1 MENSSASTA
10 SAPTSTPTPT
20 LSAQNVQLHVGSRVL
35 LDQFNWQLDA
45 GQCWCVIGRNGAGKS
60 TLLRT
65 LAGLQAAQQGQVCL
79 AQRPLSAWPLAE
91 LARQR
96 AYLPQSQNDAFAYR
110 VIEMVLMARH
120 PYHAHQYWEG
130 SDDHLA
136 AQAALAQMDMA
147 ELAQRDI
154 RSLSGGERQRV
165 AIAALLAQNTPI
177 WLLDEPTNTLDLGH
191 QVRVMQLLSNVCREQ
206 GKSVVLIA
214 HDLNLVQEAATHA
227 LLLMGEGRWL
237 AGTLEQVMQIE
248 PLSDCIGHPLRLIEQ
263 GSQRWFIPC

>member
-1 MENSSASTA
+1 MEN
-10 SAPTSTPTPT
+10 
-20 LSAQNVQLHVGSRVL
+20 LSAQNLRLHVGSRVL

-65 LAGLQAAQQGQVCL
+65 LAGLQPAQQGQVCL

-96 AYLPQSQNDAFAYR
+96 AYLPQSQSDAFAYR

-136 AQAALAQMDMA
+136 AQAALAQMDVA

-177 WLLDEPTNTLDLGH
+177 LLLDEPTNALDLGH
-191 QVRVMQLLSNVCREQ
+191 QVRVMQLLSNGCREQ
-206 GKSVVLIA
+206 GKSVVLVA
-214 HDLNLVQEAATHA
+214 HDLNLVQKAATHA
-227 LLLMGEGRWL
+227 LLLMGEGCWL
-237 AGTLEQVMQIE
+237 AGTLEQVMQIDT
-248 PLSDCIGHPLRLIEQ
+248 LSDCIGHPLRLIEQ